1 MDSRPTLQEVL
12 ERIPGIIKVYFN
24 PPESVKMKYPCI
36 RYSLKDIDID
46 YANNSA
52 YNKTRGYTI
61 TLICEDPNN
70 EFIDFLVSFAMCSFD
85 RHYKADNLNHYVFT
99 LYY

>member
-1 MDSRPTLQEVL
+1 MDSGPILQEVL
-12 ERIPGIIKVYFN
+12 ESIPGIIKVYFN

-36 RYSLKDIDID
+36 RYSLKNIDIKRAD
-46 YANNSA
+46 DSA
-52 YNKTRGYTI
+52 YTKTKCYELV
-61 TLICEDPNN
+61 LICEDPNN
-70 EFIDFLVSFAMCSFD
+70 TFIDFLISLPMCSFD

>member
-1 MDSRPTLQEVL
+1 MASRPTLQEVL
-12 ERIPGIIKVYFN
+12 EQIPGINKVYFN

-36 RYSLKDIDID
+36 RYSLKDIDIKRAD
-46 YANNSA
+46 DTA
-52 YNKTRGYTI
+52 YTKTRCYDLV
-61 TLICEDPNN
+61 LICEDPNN
-70 EFIDFLVSFAMCSFD
+70 EFIDYILSLQACSFD